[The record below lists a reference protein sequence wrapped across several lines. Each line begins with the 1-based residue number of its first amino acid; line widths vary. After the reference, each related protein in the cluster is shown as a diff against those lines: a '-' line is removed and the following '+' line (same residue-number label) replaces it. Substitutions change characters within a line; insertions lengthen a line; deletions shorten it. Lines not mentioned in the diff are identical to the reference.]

1 MSGASATP
9 TWSIP
14 TYPNTGTLNKVLI
27 GDGTNIIQS
36 AYTVAAPGAVGNGMI
51 SDGTNWTSASALSAS
66 NWTVVKVSGSDFTTS
81 SASLVDITGLSFTA
95 VASTTY
101 LIDAWLDCTTSAVTT
116 GVEFGI
122 NSTGSSPVVLWN
134 MVSSGSST
142 TAVTAG
148 NVANNTADATAVLT
162 TSGQEGFVHIT
173 GIVKSGTGSPTI
185 SIRGLKVTSGTLTV
199 KIGSR
204 LMYMVQ

>member
-1 MSGASATP
+1 
-9 TWSIP
+9 
-14 TYPNTGTLNKVLI
+14 
-27 GDGTNIIQS
+27 
-36 AYTVAAPGAVGNGMI
+36 
-51 SDGTNWTSASALSAS
+51 
-66 NWTVVKVSGSDFTTS
+66 
-81 SASLVDITGLSFTA
+81 
-95 VASTTY
+95 
-101 LIDAWLDCTTSAVTT
+101 
-116 GVEFGI
+116 
-122 NSTGSSPVVLWN
+122 